1 MIGLMLTGLFGQ
13 AGCTRDDV
21 ASAISTVAVQLD
33 ATLVP
38 WSSTAVANAQDL
50 GTRIPVALATAKAPV
65 PSATAIVIN
74 QPLTTISIPIA
85 TPSSTSTPTAAPTDT
100 IVPTDTR
107 TPTATSSP
115 TDTPTPTITY
125 TPTPYPDII
134 VVPGAWMTMISG
146 GLFKMGASADQLAHD
161 CALFRDGCQQEWFSA
176 SEPIHT
182 VWVDRY
188 YIDSHEVTNEAFA
201 RFLNA
206 IAGEPN
212 CLEQTCIDT
221 EESQIEGQTGA
232 FTVAEG
238 FGDHPVTGV
247 TWYGAAAYCAWR
259 GGRLPTE
266 AEWEKAASWDEE
278 TGKALHY
285 PWGNSFDGERVNF
298 CDTSCDAPH
307 KNTKYNDGFAETSP
321 VASYENGISS
331 FGIYDMA
338 GNVWEW
344 VSDWYDPVYYA
355 QPARSNPTG
364 PATGEDKVVRGGS
377 WYDTGNFTASAIRF
391 PSAPDNADRTIG
403 FRCVVEIP

>member
-1 MIGLMLTGLFGQ
+1 
-13 AGCTRDDV
+13 
-21 ASAISTVAVQLD
+21 
-33 ATLVP
+33 
-38 WSSTAVANAQDL
+38 
-50 GTRIPVALATAKAPV
+50 
-65 PSATAIVIN
+65 
-74 QPLTTISIPIA
+74 
-85 TPSSTSTPTAAPTDT
+85 
-100 IVPTDTR
+100 
-107 TPTATSSP
+107 
-115 TDTPTPTITY
+115 
-125 TPTPYPDII
+125 
-134 VVPGAWMTMISG
+134 MISG

-344 VSDWYDPVYYA
+344 VEDCYHNSYA
-355 QPARSNPTG
+355 GAPIDGSSWTDGCTSATRVMRGGAWNGNASWARSANRNGDVPSFLLNNVG
-364 PATGEDKVVRGGS
+364 IRLVR
-377 WYDTGNFTASAIRF
+377 
-391 PSAPDNADRTIG
+391 
-403 FRCVVEIP
+403 VL